1 MAEIFQNF
9 AGMIGAAHDYRGG
22 GESQMQWAAEHLHLT
37 GALAAA
43 GAWADSAFDE
53 LFTSATIECNST
65 TALGEDLVKRGGVID
80 QCQMDGAST
89 LANATQIA
97 ANCRVV

>member
-9 AGMIGAAHDYRGG
+9 AGMMGAAHDYRGG
-22 GESQMQWAAEHLHLT
+22 GQSQMEWAAENLHLT
-37 GALAAA
+37 GALAPS

-53 LFTSATIECNST
+53 LFASATIECSQT

-80 QCQMDGAST
+80 KCQMDGAAT
-89 LANATQIA
+89 LANAQQIA
-97 ANCRVV
+97 ASCRV